1 MRKLGDRLHLAKIV
15 LSELK
20 KRPLGRT
27 ELEKRTIRQFGTHSA
42 FEGIF
47 HYLVQGGYV
56 AKSERRHRAPYT
68 ITEKRLKLLEGL

>member
-1 MRKLGDRLHLAKIV
+1 MRKLGERLHLAKIV

-47 HYLVQGGYV
+47 RYLVH
-56 AKSERRHRAPYT
+56 ARASS
-68 ITEKRLKLLEGL
+68 LKTKASSTMS